1 MISSTKPTFSTP
13 TAMPKFPNIV
23 IAGTA
28 GVGKSAFLGSIG
40 PEAKAMIV
48 DPEQGSTTYHSAW
61 FQAQETSAKLENLH
75 TIGVDQMEVGGKL
88 VPVDTAA
95 KLVQVVEGALDYIIR
110 TKNSDG
116 YTLFALDSITEF
128 QERFIR
134 LHGATDPRQSYGA
147 LKEAMH
153 GITIKA
159 RQAPIITVF
168 TARLRAVTDEV
179 SQREM
184 VRPEVSP
191 GVWSVTSGLF
201 DQIGLFEGRVS
212 PAGATKRVLDFN
224 LKPRFPGKDRFGLG
238 EIHEPTF
245 LALLER
251 LNNPIAASAPTPRP
265 AAARPRPAARSN

>member
-1 MISSTKPTFSTP
+1 MIATGKPTFTTP
-13 TAMPKFPNIV
+13 TVLPKFPNIV

-40 PEAKAMIV
+40 PDAKAMIV

-61 FQAQETSAKLENLH
+61 FQDQETSAKHENLH
-75 TIGVDQMEVGGKL
+75 IIGVDEA
-88 VPVDTAA
+88 DTAA
-95 KLVQVVEGALDYIIR
+95 KLVQLVEGALDYLIR

-134 LHGATDPRQSYGA
+134 MHGASDPRQSYGA

-159 RQAPIITVF
+159 RQAPIVTVF
-168 TARLRAVTDEV
+168 TARLRSVTDEV

-212 PAGATKRVLDFN
+212 PAGKTTRVLDFN

-238 EIHEPTF
+238 ELPEPTF
-245 LALLER
+245 LALLDR
-251 LNNPIAASAPTPRP
+251 LNGGTAAAPVPRP
-265 AAARPRPAARSN
+265 PAARPRPAARSN